1 MTDAFDVAWDI
12 AKENRFQRR
21 MKDIGR
27 GRRSLPKD
35 TKFSD
40 LRSTSDEKDTRPTVP
55 RGVPINI
62 LDLPKYRPH
71 PDEEKNQEVIRRIM
85 GTKDYDSAVDEMNNI
100 RYSESLIDR
109 ARRAGPTPKKDD

>member
-1 MTDAFDVAWDI
+1 MTAFDRAWNI

-40 LRSTSDEKDTRPTVP
+40 LRSTSDEKPEMP
-55 RGVPINI
+55 QGVPISIFELKN
-62 LDLPKYRPH
+62 YRPSETEIH
-71 PDEEKNQEVIRRIM
+71 NQNAFKRIM
-85 GTKDYDSAVDEMNNI
+85 GTGDYGSAVNQMDNM
-100 RYSESLIDR
+100 RYPESLKER
-109 ARRAGPTPKKDD
+109 TRRAGRTPKND